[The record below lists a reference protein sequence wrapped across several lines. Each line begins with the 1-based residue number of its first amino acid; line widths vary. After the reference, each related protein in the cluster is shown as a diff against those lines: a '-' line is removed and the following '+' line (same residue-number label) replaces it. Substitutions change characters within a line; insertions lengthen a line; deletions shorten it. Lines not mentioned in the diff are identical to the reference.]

1 MRLLALDQS
10 SRITGYAVFIDNK
23 LETYGKIDLKDD
35 DIGIRLNSLRD
46 QIALLIMNYGIDEVA
61 FEDIY
66 MDGQK
71 INNVST
77 FKILAEV
84 FGVCYEL
91 FTDLNISNTAVLA
104 GTWKSTLGIKGK
116 TRPEQKKAAQEWVKA
131 NYNVAP
137 TQDEVD
143 AICIGAH
150 ILKTKRKTFNWQ

>member
-10 SRITGYAVFIDNK
+10 SRITGYAIFIDNE
-23 LETYGKIDLKDD
+23 LEAYGKIDLKDD
-35 DIGIRLNSLRD
+35 DIGVRLNSLRD

-91 FTDLNISNTAVLA
+91 FTDLDIPNTAVLA

-116 TRPEQKKAAQEWVKA
+116 TRPEQKQQAQEWVKA
-131 NYNVAP
+131 NYNITP
-137 TQDEVD
+137 SQDECD

-150 ILKTKRKTFNWQ
+150 VLKTKNSKFNWQ